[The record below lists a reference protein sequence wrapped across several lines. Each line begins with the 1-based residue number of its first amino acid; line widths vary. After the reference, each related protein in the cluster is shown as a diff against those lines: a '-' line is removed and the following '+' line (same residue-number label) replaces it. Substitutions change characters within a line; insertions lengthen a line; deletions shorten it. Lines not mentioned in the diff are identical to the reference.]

1 MAKGTIYLFFKY
13 KEVLFEQIVTGAL
26 TPVLTQVKDIACK
39 ADLPADA
46 LLELLFDLFKREV
59 LGTKRREIMRLV
71 LTEGRRF
78 PKNCRILSP

>member
-1 MAKGTIYLFFKY
+1 MAQGNLLGLGELFGRD
-13 KEVLFEQIVTGAL
+13 T
-26 TPVLTQVKDIACK
+26 
-39 ADLPADA
+39 
-46 LLELLFDLFKREV
+46 LLFDLFKREV